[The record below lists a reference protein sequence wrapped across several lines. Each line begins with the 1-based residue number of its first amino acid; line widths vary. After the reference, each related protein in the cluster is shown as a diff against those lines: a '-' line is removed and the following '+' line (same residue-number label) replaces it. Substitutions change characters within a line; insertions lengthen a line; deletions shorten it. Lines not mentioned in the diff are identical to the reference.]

1 MLGADTIPKL
11 VLRGA
16 ERFGEGPAL
25 EEGDRSWNF
34 TQLADAGLEAAAAF
48 IAAGVEP
55 GDRVALWAP
64 NGADWMLAAIGL
76 QSAGAALV
84 PLNTRFKGSE
94 AGYILRKS
102 RARMVVCV
110 SEFLG
115 NHYLDL
121 LEKEDLP
128 DLKERI
134 LLEGEDSSGRTWTEF
149 LAAGRTVSAADAR
162 GRAEAVRAE
171 DLADIMFTSGTTGH
185 PKGVLMT
192 HGQNLIGYEA
202 WTDAVGL
209 REGDRYLIVNPFFHA
224 FGYKAGWMSCIMR
237 GATILPHRQFDVPEV
252 LARVARDRVTVLPG
266 PPAIYQ
272 TILMHPERAQH
283 DLSTLRLAMTG
294 AAVIPP
300 ELIRRMHSEL
310 GFETVVT
317 GYGLTETAGL
327 ATQNRAGED
336 AETIALT
343 SGPALPFGEVRCV
356 DTEGRDVPVNKNGE
370 VILRGATVMRGYLDD
385 EEATRSA
392 IDADG
397 WLHTGDIGRL
407 DERGYIQITD
417 RLKDMYIMG
426 GFNCYPAE
434 IEKLLFEMPGIGE
447 VAVIG
452 VPDERM
458 GEVGCAFIVCEPDAT
473 ITRDDVITWSRANM
487 ANYKVPRQ
495 VEMIDELPKTAS
507 GKVQKFR
514 LNPGSP
520 A

>member
-1 MLGADTIPKL
+1 MLDVDTIPGL
-11 VLRGA
+11 LLRAAKRFSTKSGLEDGDLRWSFA
-16 ERFGEGPAL
+16 E
-25 EEGDRSWNF
+25 
-34 TQLADAGLEAAAAF
+34 LADAALEAAAGF

-55 GDRVALWAP
+55 GDRVAIWAP
-64 NGADWMLAAIGL
+64 NGSRWILAALGL
-76 QSAGAALV
+76 QAAGAALV

-102 RARMVVCV
+102 GARMLVCV
-110 SEFLG
+110 PEFLG
-115 NHYLDL
+115 NQYLDM
-121 LEKEDLP
+121 LEAEDLP
-128 DLKERI
+128 DLRDQ
-134 LLEGEDSSGRTWTEF
+134 LLLDGSDPRARTWDEF
-149 LAAGRTVSAADAR
+149 TNAGRSVSPAEAQR
-162 GRAEAVRAE
+162 RAESVGPD
-171 DLADIMFTSGTTGH
+171 DLADILFTSGTTGH
-185 PKGVLMT
+185 PKGVMMT

-224 FGYKAGWMSCIMR
+224 FGYKAGWMSCLMR
-237 GATILPHRQFDVPEV
+237 GATILPHAQLDVPEV
-252 LARVARDRVTVLPG
+252 LARVPRDRVTVLPG

-272 TILMHPERAQH
+272 TILMHPDLAQY
-283 DLSTLRLAMTG
+283 DLSSLRLAMTG

-300 ELIRRMHSEL
+300 ELIRRMKSEI
-310 GFETVVT
+310 GFDTVVT

-343 SGPALPFGEVRCV
+343 SGPALPFCEVRCV
-356 DTEGRDVPVNKNGE
+356 SPEGADVPVDEDGE
-370 VILRGATVMRGYLDD
+370 ILLRGATVTRGYFDD
-385 EEATRSA
+385 EGATRNT

-397 WLHTGDIGRL
+397 WLHTGDVGRL
-407 DERGYIQITD
+407 DARGYIRITD

-458 GEVGCAFIVCEPDAT
+458 GEVGRAFVVAESDAA
-473 ITRDDVITWSRANM
+473 ITPDDVIAWSRANM
-487 ANYKVPRQ
+487 ANYKVPRS
-495 VEMIDELPKTAS
+495 VEIIDELPKTAS
-507 GKVQKFR
+507 GKVQKFVLR
-514 LNPGSP
+514 RST
-520 A
+520 